1 MNCIQYKHHEL
12 YVTGEKCDLRLY
24 YSSQCSEKIQDE
36 KNDGIQA
43 FTSQMI
49 VKLVVVAR
57 KQLLESGWKQSVSE
71 ST

>member
-1 MNCIQYKHHEL
+1 MW
-12 YVTGEKCDLRLY
+12 
-24 YSSQCSEKIQDE
+24 SQIILFFTIFWKDTKW